1 MTRAG
6 LILRYLALGGLLGF
20 VACLVAEHALAANLS
35 PARHEVSEYVHT
47 ETGAVMTVGLGLWAG
62 SLAVSAAIAWRAWH
76 SRVLASLLALG
87 SFGIVLA
94 DCFATQT
101 SAGAL
106 PPATHLTTTGR
117 LHDIGSGLASL
128 ALLTAAIASAA
139 RPCAPRWLRIW
150 TAVLAGAAV
159 VGSIVLLAI
168 GPSVGGIRQRLLIAS
183 GLLWQLLLLK
193 ALERRD
199 RTPFISPTGRKS
211 DPA

>member
-1 MTRAG
+1 MTRAS
-6 LILRYLALGGLLGF
+6 LILRYLALVGLLGF
-20 VACLVAEHALAANLS
+20 VACLVAEHALAGNLS

-62 SLAVSAAIAWRAWH
+62 SLAMSAAIAWRAWH

-106 PPATHLTTTGR
+106 PPGTHLTTTGR
-117 LHDIGSGLASL
+117 LHDIGSGLATL
-128 ALLTAAIASAA
+128 ALLTAATASATHP
-139 RPCAPRWLRIW
+139 RSPRWLRARA
-150 TAVLAGAAV
+150 AVLVGVAV
-159 VGSIVLLAI
+159 VGSLVLLVI
-168 GPSVGGIRQRLLIAS
+168 GPSVGGIRQRLVIAC

-193 ALERRD
+193 ALERGD
-199 RTPFISPTGRKS
+199 RTGLRSSADRKLPT
-211 DPA
+211 P